1 MRSVFSAHVN
11 GKSSTFT
18 SAATVAPLSYSPR
31 GYIAGGDVTLHPVQR
46 SASYHQRSPNR
57 SVSPNL
63 SIVSRKL
70 GTALLQQR
78 SDTSPRDLIT
88 SHLSETMQ
96 TRFYTWCLALCVVN
110 FDLDYG
116 PTIDSVYPPHAF
128 SSEEA
133 KIVAFSSFPDS
144 AICDLCEI
152 VFTFRIRLTSP
163 QPPTVVPAQSNS
175 APSPPTT
182 GFYYGYVFFRQKRD
196 PYLRRGCFQ
205 KSLVLLSPLPYHGLF
220 SKLVR
225 ILGPLYFDLGHV
237 VLESAV
243 HIIGGEWP
251 SPFTGDK
258 QPLSAT
264 PADTIEGK
272 TEGNNVGAPFSLNTD
287 IGSSFTPPP
296 FRRTTTHPSEGAGK
310 LVELPFFGHTL
321 LVELP
326 THSGH
331 QLLETCAFDMSRI
344 NPSRHV
350 LATVPLDGL
359 FSTFC
364 EMLSDLWKCWE
375 IMMVAEPLVVMAD
388 SPDTCSQAVLALVDL
403 IQPITYCG
411 DVRPY
416 FTIQDSDFKSYVS
429 KKRIPSNVL
438 LGVSNPFF
446 DQALAHWPHI
456 VRLNNPRQSNGKKSH
471 RKSSFQ
477 LQSNWLT
484 SEIKH
489 GLHTKRKSIV
499 GKDRA
504 LSDKITTAAEAG
516 YTSPYILNNLLRR
529 HFLDLTEK
537 FLAPLNRYFSTLI
550 PKVVDMGT
558 VKQRPKLKPFNRDD
572 FFKSLAE
579 HGSQIPIKNTFG
591 SSVDYVAFYRQF
603 LNCGNFATWLQY
615 RIAQAEVE
623 LEKRYCQV
631 LCGTDLYTWA
641 KGRQESEIVDLLV
654 VIRAEIRALGS
665 QKTDSLHHL
674 CSAPQHFE
682 SARTVST
689 PNSVLKRNTLLKLNQ
704 QTHILLD
711 YLSPHARYTELVDSD
726 IL

>member
-1 MRSVFSAHVN
+1 MRNVLSTHVN
-11 GKSSTFT
+11 GKSTT
-18 SAATVAPLSYSPR
+18 LAPTVTVTPLSYSPR
-31 GYIAGGDVTLHPVQR
+31 GYIAGGDAALHPVQR

-57 SVSPNL
+57 SASPSL
-63 SIVSRKL
+63 STGSRKL

-78 SDTSPRDLIT
+78 SDTSPRDLT
-88 SHLSETMQ
+88 TAHLSESMQ

-144 AICDLCEI
+144 AICGLCEI

-163 QPPTVVPAQSNS
+163 QPPTITPAQPNS
-175 APSPPTT
+175 ASSPPTT
-182 GFYYGYVFFRQKRD
+182 GFYYGYVFFRQKKD

-243 HIIGGEWP
+243 HIIGNEWP

-264 PADTIEGK
+264 PAEAVEGEA
-272 TEGNNVGAPFSLNTD
+272 EGTDAGTSSSSNTD
-287 IGSSFTPPP
+287 TGSSCTPPP

-359 FSTFC
+359 FTTFR

-375 IMMVAEPLVVMAD
+375 IMMVAEPLVVLAD

-429 KKRIPSNVL
+429 KNRIPSNVL

-456 VRLNNPRQSNGKKSH
+456 IRLHSPRQSNGKKSH
-471 RKSSFQ
+471 RMSSFQ
-477 LQSNWLT
+477 LQRNWLT

-489 GLHTKRKSIV
+489 GLRTKRKSIV

-558 VKQRPKLKPFNRDD
+558 VKERPKLKPFNRDD

-579 HGSQIPIKNTFG
+579 HGSQIPIKNSFG

-615 RIAQAEVE
+615 RTAQAEVE

-631 LCGTDLYTWA
+631 LCATDMYSWA
-641 KGRQESEIVDLLV
+641 KGRPESEIVDLLV
-654 VIRAEIRALGS
+654 ILRAEIRVLGA
-665 QKTDSLHHL
+665 QQTDSLHHL
-674 CSAPQHFE
+674 GTSPQHFN

-689 PNSVLKRNTLLKLNQ
+689 PNSVLKHNTLAKLAQ
-704 QTHILLD
+704 QTDILLD
-711 YLSPHARYTELVDSD
+711 YLSPQARCTAPVDND
-726 IL
+726 TL